1 MFSSDRQHALALY
14 PPRYL
19 FRFNPI
25 FVLPVCETL
34 DVPSVTPTSTP
45 LSRTPGRRTGTG
57 SAALSSPPAGS
68 RAPTPRVPIAGFR
81 RVGLLRM
88 LAAAGHLPLLAG
100 AAKPVPLEEIRASAD
115 RPVVVFPEGTTSNGR
130 ALLRFAEVFA
140 GVKLPVMKYKVF
152 VMCVRCV
159 ARPFRDDPY
168 ECAVW
173 LTLTDW
179 AGTTSRRPLRPRS
192 PTPSRGAFSTP
203 CGTRSLSRPR
213 SRR

>member
-1 MFSSDRQHALALY
+1 MARLPVCPSPFRAALLPDRTH
-14 PPRYL
+14 PPPN
-19 FRFNPI
+19 RFNPV

-34 DVPSVTPTSTP
+34 DVPSATPTSIP

-68 RAPTPRVPIAGFR
+68 RTPTPRVPIAGFR

-88 LAAAGHLPLLAG
+88 LAATGHLPLLAG
-100 AAKPVPLEEIRASAD
+100 TAKPVPLEDIRACAD

-130 ALLRFAEVFA
+130 ALLRFAEVFS

-159 ARPFRDDPY
+159 FCFD
-168 ECAVW
+168 
-173 LTLTDW
+173 
-179 AGTTSRRPLRPRS
+179 TSEVRM
-192 PTPSRGAFSTP
+192 
-203 CGTRSLSRPR
+203 
-213 SRR
+213 